1 MTSKLEIKIKEGLN
15 ELKFGLTMG
24 EVKKILGNPD
34 DIENINESDEPT
46 EVWYY
51 WEDGITL
58 FFEEN
63 ENNRCVCME
72 TDNEEASLFG
82 KKISSLKEKDIQD
95 LFKKNHFK
103 NFESED
109 EAWGERRLSID
120 DAVIDIY
127 FDKGELTSVNW
138 GVDYDEDGKPLWP

>member
-1 MTSKLEIKIKEGLN
+1 MTKKLEIKIKEGLN
-15 ELKFGLTMG
+15 ELKFGITMN

-34 DIENINESDEPT
+34 DIENINESEEPT

-63 ENNRCVCME
+63 ENKRCVCME
-72 TDNEEASLFG
+72 TDNEETLLFG
-82 KKISSLKEKDIQD
+82 EKISALKEKDIQD
-95 LFKKNHFK
+95 LFKKNNFK
-103 NFESED
+103 NFETEV
-109 EAWGERRLSID
+109 EAWGERRISID
-120 DAVIDIY
+120 DAVMDIY

-138 GVDYDEDGKPLWP
+138 GVDYDDDGNPLWP